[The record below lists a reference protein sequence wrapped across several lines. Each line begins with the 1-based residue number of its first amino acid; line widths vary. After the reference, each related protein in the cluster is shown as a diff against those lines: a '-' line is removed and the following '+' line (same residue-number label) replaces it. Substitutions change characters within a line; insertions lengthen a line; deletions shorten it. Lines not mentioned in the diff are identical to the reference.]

1 MEHPCHRCDAPVEDG
16 TLFCAKCGAP
26 QVRVAENDAS
36 PQPPTELEQPDV
48 PAGLRKASATAG
60 PVVRWST
67 ALWTA
72 AAAGLITAV
81 LIIPLFGLGLGML
94 SGGFLSVV
102 FYRRETSGA
111 SVTSGVAARLGA
123 LSAVVELCLVG
134 VFICLR
140 VWLFHSG
147 GQLRAAFMS
156 ALERGARFA
165 DPEAAPHLI
174 EAMASPAGLTVFTL
188 VLLIGL
194 LACASL
200 GGVIGTLLQRRKD
213 RSP

>member
-1 MEHPCHRCDAPVEDG
+1 MEYPCHRCDAPVEEG
-16 TLFCAKCGAP
+16 VLFCEKCGAP
-26 QVRVAENDAS
+26 QVRVAGTEAS
-36 PQPPTELEQPDV
+36 PQPLAELEQPDV
-48 PAGLRKASATAG
+48 LTRLGTTPELAG
-60 PVVRWST
+60 PVVRWPT
-67 ALWTA
+67 ALWAA

-94 SGGFLSVV
+94 CGGFLSVV
-102 FYRRETSGA
+102 FYRRRSPGA
-111 SVTSGVAARLGA
+111 PVTSGVGAKVGA
-123 LSAVVELCLVG
+123 LSALVELGFVV

-147 GQLRAAFMS
+147 GELRAAFIS

-165 DPEAAPHLI
+165 DPEAAPQLI
-174 EAMASPAGLTVFTL
+174 AAMASPAGLTAFTL
-188 VLLIGL
+188 ILLIGL
-194 LACASL
+194 LVCASL